1 MKYPTSYQI
10 FAVREG
16 GAVER
21 CHVIPHNGSYNIAQ
35 HSWGVAV
42 LIHQL
47 FRDHPKRDEAIE
59 IALFHDVPERW
70 TGDMPSTIKHSCKT
84 LRKDMERV
92 ERIIAKKLDIPSE
105 YSTSTEAYSIF
116 KICDMLDLFLW
127 AVGESANGN
136 QNVNDMINALENWF
150 YAQDAKGKLPEGF
163 IDFFNAKIRWWMR
176 TNDRDTI
183 GLLASLTN
191 EVEQ

>member
-1 MKYPTSYQI
+1 MKYPSNYQI

-21 CHVIPHNGSYNIAQ
+21 CHVIPHHGSYNIAQ

-47 FRDHPKRDEAIE
+47 FRDHPKRNEAIE

-70 TGDMPSTIKHSCKT
+70 TGDMPSTVKHSCKT
-84 LRKDMERV
+84 LREDMERV
-92 ERIIAKKLDIPSE
+92 ERIIATKLDIPCEHSA
-105 YSTSTEAYSIF
+105 SPDAYQMF

-127 AVGESANGN
+127 AIEESANGN
-136 QNVNDMINALENWF
+136 KRVEDMVEALVDWF
-150 YAQDAKGKLPEGF
+150 CEKDRAKELPDGF
-163 IDFFNAKIRWWMR
+163 FDFFSQKLRWWTR
-176 TNDRDTI
+176 TQDRETL
-183 GLLASLTN
+183 GQLASLTDN
-191 EVEQ
+191 DER